1 MLSAS
6 APARDTMYVYIDE
19 AGNLDFGEHGTQ
31 FFALTGV
38 VMRRPFRHLPALLDA
53 KYDALETGLD
63 LEYFHASEDRQ
74 AVRDQV
80 LGCLEPHLAGLAAYA
95 IVIRKHEVT
104 CEMRRAERLYPAAF
118 SQLMEIAMSGEE
130 GGVLPSRVIVVTDTL
145 PVRRERAAVTK
156 AVKLAL
162 HERAKDAFEYR
173 ILHHASRADLNL
185 QVADYV
191 SWCVY
196 RLVARA
202 DRRSFSR
209 VERCVRE
216 IGELEGAQG

>member
-6 APARDTMYVYIDE
+6 EP
-19 AGNLDFGEHGTQ
+19 
-31 FFALTGV
+31 
-38 VMRRPFRHLPALLDA
+38 
-53 KYDALETGLD
+53 ALETGLD
-63 LEYFHASEDRQ
+63 LERFHASEDRQ

-80 LGCLEPHLAGLAAYA
+80 LAYLEPRLADLAAYA
-95 IVIRKHEVT
+95 IVIRKRGLAA
-104 CEMRRAERLYPAAF
+104 EMRRAERLYPAAF
-118 SQLMEIAMSGEE
+118 SQLMEIAMTGEE
-130 GGVLPSRVIVVTDTL
+130 AAELPSRVIVVTDTL
-145 PVRRERAAVTK
+145 PVRRERLAVTK
-156 AVKLAL
+156 AAKLDL

-196 RLVARA
+196 RLAARA

-209 VERCVRE
+209 VEPCVRG
-216 IGELEGAQG
+216 IGELGGARG

>member
-1 MLSAS
+1 
-6 APARDTMYVYIDE
+6 MYVYIDE
-19 AGNLDFGEHGTQ
+19 AGNLDFGEHGTA
-31 FFALTGV
+31 FFTLTGV
-38 VMRRPFRHLPALLDA
+38 VMRRPFRHLPSLLDA

-63 LEYFHASEDRQ
+63 LEYFHASEERQ
-74 AVRDQV
+74 AVCDQV
-80 LGCLEPHLAGLAAYA
+80 LACLEPHLADLAAYA
-95 IVIRKHEVT
+95 IVICKRGLAA
-104 CEMRRAERLYPAAF
+104 EMRRAERLYPAAF
-118 SQLMEIAMSGEE
+118 SQLMETAMAGEE

-162 HERAKDAFEYR
+162 HERARDAFEYR
-173 ILHHASRADLNL
+173 ILHHVSRADLNL

-209 VERCVRE
+209 VERCVRR
-216 IGELEGAQG
+216 ISQLERARG